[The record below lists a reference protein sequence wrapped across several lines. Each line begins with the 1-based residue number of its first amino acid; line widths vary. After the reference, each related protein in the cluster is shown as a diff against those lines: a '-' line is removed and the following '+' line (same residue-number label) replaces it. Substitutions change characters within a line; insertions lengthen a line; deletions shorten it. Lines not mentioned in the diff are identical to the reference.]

1 MKADEA
7 AVRAAAPLS
16 HKQMAC
22 AAVPAAGGSPLRR
35 PEVSPVPASGAR
47 QSRRGG
53 RL

>member
-16 HKQMAC
+16 HKQMAG
-22 AAVPAAGGSPLRR
+22 AAVAAAGGSPPRR
-35 PEVSPVPASGAR
+35 REVSVPGNGAR